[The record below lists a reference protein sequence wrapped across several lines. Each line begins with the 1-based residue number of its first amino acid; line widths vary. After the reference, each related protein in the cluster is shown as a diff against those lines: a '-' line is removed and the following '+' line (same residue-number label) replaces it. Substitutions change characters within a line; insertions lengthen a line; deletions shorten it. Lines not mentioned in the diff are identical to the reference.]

1 MTSGFKIIIASSGP
15 AQFGFLRETLTGMG
29 HVPAA
34 YLKSRSL
41 RPSEPPDS
49 EDLESLNAMIA
60 NVPVG
65 MDLLLPGTPGAIAA
79 MLAGYEPDLL
89 FVFGFNWRLPQ
100 EVLDVPRLGVLNV
113 HPSALPKYRG
123 PSPVPW
129 TIRNGDEFMG
139 LTIHRMTERIDAGPV
154 LAQVTDIPVP
164 DEVTNKEIW
173 ELIRAE
179 LPELLAKAFD
189 AVARGEHGTPQNED
203 EATRARWPPPEWQE
217 VTWQGERKD
226 IHHQIRVLRFLN
238 GGQGPVVP
246 FQGNTVR
253 VLRTSLTADGGTR
266 IECADGPLWVT
277 HETAASG

>member
-1 MTSGFKIIIASSGP
+1 MTSGLKIIIASSGP

-89 FVFGFNWRLPQ
+89 LVFGFNWRLPQ

-164 DEVTNKEIW
+164 YEVTNKEIW
-173 ELIRAE
+173 ELIRDA
-179 LPELLAKAFD
+179 LPELLAKALD
-189 AVARGEHGTPQNED
+189 AVARGERGTPQNED
-203 EATRARWPPPEWQE
+203 EANRAGWPPPEWQE
-217 VTWQGERKD
+217 VTWQGGRKD

-246 FQGNTVR
+246 FGGNTVR

-277 HETAASG
+277 HEPAASG